1 MAHSRIFQVSI
12 QPIEVDDYAVSSDF
26 YENSGD
32 FADYIGDEQE
42 GDDRKDDIGHLADT
56 LRDLFT
62 LDEDGE
68 ALTYKGETAM
78 AAFKQAYADCLRE
91 EADKVTAENILEWQ
105 TRYEVR
111 AISKETHLRTDYRFK
126 IEDWNGDFADTPAE
140 LISYVADKMKEGE
153 KLYIGAVIDY
163 HY

>member
-12 QPIEVDDYAVSSDF
+12 QPIEVDGYATSSDF

-42 GDDRKDDIGHLADT
+42 GDDRKEDIGDLADT

-68 ALTYKGETAM
+68 TLTYKGETAM
-78 AAFKQAYADCLRE
+78 AAFKQAWADRLRE
-91 EADKVTAENILEWQ
+91 EAAKVTAENILEWMP
-105 TRYEVR
+105 RYDVR
-111 AISKETHLRTDYRFK
+111 RTCEETHLRTSYRFYIDGWNDCADSCDDL
-126 IEDWNGDFADTPAE
+126 IE
-140 LISYVADKMKEGE
+140 YVADKMKEGD